1 MDVCLQQTPLTA
13 PPYPC
18 FHKDRSEMHC
28 QRKGSSLGGSI
39 RSRIRAAS
47 TFEALT
53 VQTKGFVRERCTLV
67 ANAIDCSL

>member
-1 MDVCLQQTPLTA
+1 MCDCRELPLKR

-18 FHKDRSEMHC
+18 FHKDRPEMHC

-39 RSRIRAAS
+39 RSRTRAAS

-67 ANAIDCSL
+67 ASAIDCSL